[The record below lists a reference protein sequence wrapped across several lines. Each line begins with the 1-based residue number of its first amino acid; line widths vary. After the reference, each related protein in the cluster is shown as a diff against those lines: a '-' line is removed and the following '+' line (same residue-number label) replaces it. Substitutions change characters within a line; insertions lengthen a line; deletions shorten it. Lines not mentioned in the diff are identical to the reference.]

1 MKTLFITVL
10 LVCSSA
16 AFANNG
22 GNSYPAPSENN
33 TTGTKENKTVKQVKN
48 VKSEDTQDKKQSA
61 TKRTTRVCNTN
72 NVETPGYGIGSY
84 FVEFVHRNNIKLVKL
99 LAD

>member
-1 MKTLFITVL
+1 MKALFIAVL

-22 GNSYPAPSENN
+22 NNGPSPAENN
-33 TTGTKENKTVKQVKN
+33 TSGAKENKTVKQVKN
-48 VKSEDTQDKKQSA
+48 VRTEDANEKKQTTA
-61 TKRTTRVCNTN
+61 TKRTSRVCNTN
-72 NVETPGYGIGSY
+72 DVETPGYGIGSY
-84 FVEFVHRNNIKLVKL
+84 FVEFVHRNNIRLVKL